1 MMNDPIIR
9 FDKITKKYGDLTI
22 LDGIDLEIRAGD
34 KVSLIGPSGSGKTTL
49 LRILMTLETIEGGCV
64 WIGNDP
70 LWHMRAADSLVP
82 ANDAHLR
89 KMRSKIGMVF
99 QHFNLFPNMTAKENI
114 SNPQQRVLKKSR
126 KEADENAERLLK
138 KVGLGSKMDHY
149 PVMLSGG
156 QKQRVAIARALAMQ
170 PEIMLFDEVTS
181 ALDPEMVDEVLQV
194 LRDISAETRMTML
207 MVTHQMSFAHEFSD
221 QILFLD
227 KGRIVEQGT
236 PDKIFREPQEERTRL
251 FLSKIAAAGQDLG

>member
-1 MMNDPIIR
+1 
-9 FDKITKKYGDLTI
+9 
-22 LDGIDLEIRAGD
+22 
-34 KVSLIGPSGSGKTTL
+34 
-49 LRILMTLETIEGGCV
+49 
-64 WIGNDP
+64 
-70 LWHMRAADSLVP
+70 
-82 ANDAHLR
+82 
-89 KMRSKIGMVF
+89 
-99 QHFNLFPNMTAKENI
+99 
-114 SNPQQRVLKKSR
+114 
-126 KEADENAERLLK
+126 
-138 KVGLGSKMDHY
+138 
-149 PVMLSGG
+149 MLSGG

-170 PEIMLFDEVTS
+170 HEIMLFDEVTS

>member
-1 MMNDPIIR
+1 MNDPIIR

-126 KEADENAERLLK
+126 KEADENAERLLE

-156 QKQRVAIARALAMQ
+156 QKQRVAIARALVHGPRLVLADE
-170 PEIMLFDEVTS
+170 PTGNLDRSTADGVFDLMLQL
-181 ALDPEMVDEVLQV
+181 A
-194 LRDISAETRMTML
+194 RDQGTAFV
-207 MVTHQMSFAHEFSD
+207 MVTHDESLAARCH
-221 QILFLD
+221 
-227 KGRIVEQGT
+227 RVV
-236 PDKIFREPQEERTRL
+236 RL
-251 FLSKIAAAGQDLG
+251 TSGVLR

>member
-1 MMNDPIIR
+1 MSTSDVMIR
-9 FDKITKKYGDLTI
+9 IRDLHKSYGDNAVLK
-22 LDGIDLEIRAGD
+22 GIDLEVDRSQ
-34 KVSLIGPSGSGKTTL
+34 VVVVIGPSGSGKSTL
-49 LRILMTLETIEGGCV
+49 LRCCNGLEVAERGTIELCGERLLDEGALMPEKAL
-64 WIGNDP
+64 N
-70 LWHMRAADSLVP
+70 
-82 ANDAHLR
+82 HLR
-89 KMRSKIGMVF
+89 TRVGMVF
-99 QHFNLFPNMTAKENI
+99 QSFNLFPHLTVLENVTI
-114 SNPQQRVLKKSR
+114 GPRTLRGASAAQ
-126 KEADENAERLLK
+126 ADEKGLALLT
-138 KVGLGSKMDHY
+138 KVGLESKARAM
-149 PVMLSGG
+149 PNSLSGG